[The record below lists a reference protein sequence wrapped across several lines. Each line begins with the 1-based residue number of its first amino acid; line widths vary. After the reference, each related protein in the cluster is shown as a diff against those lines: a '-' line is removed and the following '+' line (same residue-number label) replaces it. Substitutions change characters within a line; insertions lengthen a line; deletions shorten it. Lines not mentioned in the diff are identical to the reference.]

1 MFSAGDGHPASGEHK
16 GRQSVRDPVGD
27 AHADGDPSAGE
38 GVDLDAEEW
47 LSDLVLLERDKLV
60 EFARDRIV
68 EDIGE
73 FGLRGHSSLGVGDP
87 GVVAVDESI
96 VYIPSGQRI
105 VKG

>member
-1 MFSAGDGHPASGEHK
+1 MKKVAERRA
-16 GRQSVRDPVGD
+16 VGFLV
-27 AHADGDPSAGE
+27 AHGSSEGDPSAGE